1 MKIENWKLKIGKK
14 GFTLIELLVVIA
26 VIGMLASIVL
36 VSLGPARTRSRDAK
50 RQADIRQIGTAME
63 FYYDAQTP
71 TQTYKDLPDTATTIP
86 AGSAI
91 GTFMTLVPSDPVN
104 TGSNVYTWTDNGT
117 PASKFCAWARL
128 EAPSTVTY
136 FVASQNGVKSTTTA
150 PTQANCDTL

>member
-1 MKIENWKLKIGKK
+1 MKMKIGKKGYTLSSSK

-71 TQTYKDLPDTATTIP
+71 TQ
-86 AGSAI
+86 I

>member
-1 MKIENWKLKIGKK
+1 MKIENRKLKIGTR

-36 VSLGPARTRSRDAK
+36 VALGPARTRSRDAK

-63 FYYDAQTP
+63 LYYDSVTP
-71 TQTYKDLPDTATTIP
+71 STYLNIPDTATTIP

-117 PASKFCAWARL
+117 PSSKYCAWARL
-128 EAPSTVTY
+128 EAPSTVTW
-136 FVASQNGVKSTTTA
+136 FVTSQNGVKSTTTQ

>member
-1 MKIENWKLKIGKK
+1 MKHSKK

-36 VSLGPARTRSRDAK
+36 VALGPARTRARDAK

-63 FYYDAQTP
+63 LYYDSLTP
-71 TQTYKDLPDTATTIP
+71 STYPNLPDTATAIP
-86 AGSAI
+86 AASSI
-91 GTFMTLVPSDPVN
+91 GTFMTLVPLDPVN
-104 TGSNVYTWTDNGT
+104 TSPNQYFWTDNGT